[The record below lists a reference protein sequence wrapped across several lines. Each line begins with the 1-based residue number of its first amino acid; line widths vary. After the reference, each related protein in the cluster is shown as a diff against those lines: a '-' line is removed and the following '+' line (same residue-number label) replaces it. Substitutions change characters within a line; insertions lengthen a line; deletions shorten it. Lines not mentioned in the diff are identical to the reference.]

1 MSMLSSSWLTLMKD
15 PAALLE
21 TTVIVG
27 IVSLAMVGF
36 LFGLKELASD
46 IRRFRKIKAWR
57 KL

>member
-46 IRRFRKIKAWR
+46 IRRFRKIKA
-57 KL
+57 